1 MPSLIYL
8 KRKEMSCS
16 RKFRKCLFLRYKY
29 FQIDKIISETIVTVS
44 ERNIDVINRNLQ
56 RLRLNYLPFSDPYIK
71 EIQESVS
78 HFHAKRNTF
87 SDQPF
92 PSVLPYKSPYIALD
106 TFIPINRT
114 PITLTKSLLLDS
126 DVHAKHTVVRSGDN
140 SSRHRFTRGGRG
152 QRTTY
157 AVNV

>member
-29 FQIDKIISETIVTVS
+29 LKIDKIISKTIVAVS
-44 ERNIDVINRNLQ
+44 ERNIDVINRNLR
-56 RLRLNYLPFSDPYIK
+56 RLRLNYLPSYDLYIK
-71 EIQESVS
+71 EIKESVS

-87 SDQPF
+87 SDQLFPF
-92 PSVLPYKSPYIALD
+92 VLPYKSPHIALD
-106 TFIPINRT
+106 TFTPINGT
-114 PITLTKSLLLDS
+114 PIMLTKSLLLDS
-126 DVHAKHTVVRSGDN
+126 DVHAKHTVARSGDN